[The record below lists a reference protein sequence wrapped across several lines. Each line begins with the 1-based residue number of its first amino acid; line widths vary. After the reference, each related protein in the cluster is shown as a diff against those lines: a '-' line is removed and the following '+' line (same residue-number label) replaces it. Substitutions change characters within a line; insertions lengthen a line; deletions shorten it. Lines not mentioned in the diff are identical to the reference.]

1 MASLDRSQITGFG
14 TLAYIFI
21 LNKLKC
27 CGLETNNLHLHL
39 DHMIQSSKTSCF
51 YNCCLHSKFLLK
63 NKLRHSLQSVFLLL
77 LFPPA
82 CICIFKECDDG
93 IFVFLCLSVL
103 EMEDERRQEKKEK
116 PSFLNNTGF
125 QTLSLVSA

>member
-21 LNKLKC
+21 LNKLKG

-63 NKLRHSLQSVFLLL
+63 NKLRHSLQSVSPLPHPLEVVQYSKAYIFL
-77 LFPPA
+77 
-82 CICIFKECDDG
+82 KNVMM
-93 IFVFLCLSVL
+93 VFLFFSISLSL
-103 EMEDERRQEKKEK
+103 KWKMKGDRKKK
-116 PSFLNNTGF
+116 NRKSFL
-125 QTLSLVSA
+125 SK